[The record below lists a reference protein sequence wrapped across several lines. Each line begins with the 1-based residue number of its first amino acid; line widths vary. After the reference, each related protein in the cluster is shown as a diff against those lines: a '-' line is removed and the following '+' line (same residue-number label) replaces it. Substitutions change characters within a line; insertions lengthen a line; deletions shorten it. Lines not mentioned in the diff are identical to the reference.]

1 MKLKNY
7 LTREKQILN
16 GFSKTGSFL
25 IALLFANCLMAQT
38 PELVSPD
45 AITPKYLTEY
55 NGEVFF
61 TADFQQTGKNW
72 LWSSDGTTTNVLSG
86 TVTPTHPGS
95 QPRDLKVFNNQLI
108 FSALHNEGGNWNREL
123 YEFVG
128 SAPSLIKNIQIGGE
142 SGPYSFIELN
152 GSLYFAADNG
162 YNGREPWVTDGTE
175 SGTTQIA
182 DIYFGSSGSNPF
194 TNGGIVKSNG
204 KILLNAKD
212 DTYGTELWGID
223 GTTNGTNLIK
233 DIKTGSSSSYPTS
246 FYAVNNKVYFSATD
260 DSHGKEPWVT
270 DGTNAGTYMLK
281 DINTSTIPNSL
292 PGDFTAYNNKVY
304 FKADD
309 GNNGTELWVT
319 DGTEAGTVLLKD
331 INPGSTNSS
340 HSNPRNFIEYN
351 GQLYFG
357 AYDGNSYGLWVTD
370 GTATNTVKI
379 ITTSDQLS
387 NTFTYD
393 DRLYFTA
400 DDGSNG
406 RQLWVS
412 DGSTSGT
419 QVIAPTIAPNSDP
432 IPNATFEHAVVAGT
446 LYYTADYDGNGIKM
460 YKRTTNNLNVNTPGE
475 SDFVVYP
482 NPVQDVL
489 HLETTAHNIQKVE
502 LLSITGQHLQT
513 WEGESEIN
521 ISQFT
526 AGSYFVKITTDNHQ
540 SLTKQILKN

>member
-7 LTREKQILN
+7 FTSEKQILN

-45 AITPKYLTEY
+45 AITPTYLTEY
-55 NGEVFF
+55 NGELFF
-61 TADFQQTGKNW
+61 AADFQQTGKNW
-72 LWSSDGTTTNVLSG
+72 LWSSDGTTTSVRSYQSTPSFPG
-86 TVTPTHPGS
+86 T
-95 QPRDLKVFNNQLI
+95 QPKYLTVFNNQLI
-108 FSALHNEGGNWNREL
+108 MNSVLNESNTYNREL
-123 YEFVG
+123 FEFDGTGLV
-128 SAPSLIKNIQIGGE
+128 LLKNIQNGGE
-142 SGPYSFIELN
+142 SNPYSFIEFN
-152 GSLYFAADNG
+152 GSLYFAADG
-162 YNGREPWVTDGTE
+162 GSDGIEPWVTDGTE

-182 DIYFGSSGSNPF
+182 DINFSSDGSNPF
-194 TNGGIVKSNG
+194 TNGGIAVSNG
-204 KILLNAKD
+204 KIILNAKD
-212 DTYGTELWGID
+212 NPHGTELWGID

-246 FYAVNNKVYFSATD
+246 FYAAGNKVYFSAKD
-260 DSHGKEPWVT
+260 NSHGNEPWIT

-281 DINTSTIPNSL
+281 DINTSSFSNSF

-304 FKADD
+304 FKAGD

-319 DGTEAGTVLLKD
+319 DGTETGTVLFKD
-331 INPGSTNSS
+331 INPGSTNSG
-340 HSNPRNFIEYN
+340 HSNPKNFIEYN

-370 GTATNTVKI
+370 GTATNTIKI

-412 DGSTSGT
+412 DGTTSGT

-446 LYYTADYDGNGIKM
+446 LYYTADYDGNGIKL